1 MAEFTKAQAI
11 RQANAIRAKNP
22 DFTPAQVKNIIQK
35 QRGPLVFDGQEFYFK
50 STGRGDGSL
59 AIESIEVRN
68 ARKKRS
74 NTARNRELRRKTPTQ
89 AEFISEAKQFF
100 EEQDIRKLDGKTAR
114 QYGIEQHRQA
124 RQALSIEK
132 QRIKDANLSAGHID
146 PAMGGETLERPGNY
160 FAQDAQENF
169 ADRNRQPSSRQREAL
184 QVRLPRQEA
193 VQRMM
198 GLGQDLPKFS
208 DAQIDATLKGR
219 GRRLG
224 GVQQT
229 LSIRGLATL
238 AQQTINSLVNPDPK
252 PSRSRTRLRIGG
264 SGISSSLGRLNSSGS
279 DIVDR
284 VNAKMHLIAPYTP
297 ELELF

>member
-74 NTARNRELRRKTPTQ
+74 NTTRNKELRRKTPTQ
-89 AEFISEAKQFF
+89 SEFISEAKQFF
-100 EEQDIRKLDGKTAR
+100 EEQDIKKLDGKTAR

-146 PAMGGETLERPGNY
+146 PAVGGETLERPGNY

-169 ADRNRQPSSRQREAL
+169 ADRNRQPTSRQRQAL
-184 QVRLPRQEA
+184 QVGLPRQEA
-193 VQRMM
+193 LQRMM
-198 GLGQDLPKFS
+198 GLGQDLPQFS
-208 DAQIDATLKGR
+208 DAKIDATLKGR

-224 GVQQT
+224 GINQTLRIMNGLAAAAQQT
-229 LSIRGLATL
+229 LSNAT
-238 AQQTINSLVNPDPK
+238 K
-252 PSRSRTRLRIGG
+252 PSKRPNIRLAIPGAFSGG
-264 SGISSSLGRLNSSGS
+264 SASGS

-284 VNAKMHLIAPYTP
+284 ANAGLAIGVPDLAAIGF
-297 ELELF
+297 ELF